1 MKRIFD
7 IFFSITVLSV
17 LSPLFIVIFF
27 TILIF
32 QGRPILFKQY
42 RLGKGHVKFRI
53 IKFCTMTNDKYENGE
68 LLPDKDRTTRLGK
81 FLRTTSLDELPGFWN
96 VLKGEM
102 SVVGP
107 RPLPIRYK
115 ERFTIQQDRRHEIRP
130 GVTGWAQINGRNNIS
145 WKKKFLLDIWYL
157 DNQSFLLDLQIIF
170 LTIYKVILRR
180 NITPENKNSVK
191 DFLGD

>member
-7 IFFSITVLSV
+7 IIFSIIILTTFT
-17 LSPLFIVIFF
+17 PLLVFISI
-27 TILIF
+27 TILF
-32 QGRPILFKQY
+32 VQGRPILFKQY
-42 RLGKGHVKFRI
+42 RLGKGHKKFRI
-53 IKFCTMTNDKYENGE
+53 IKFCTMTNDKHENGE
-68 LLPDKDRTTRLGK
+68 LLADNGRITKLGN
-81 FLRTTSLDELPGFWN
+81 FLRKTSLDELPGFWN

-107 RPLPIRYK
+107 RPLPTQYK
-115 ERFTIQQDRRHEIRP
+115 ERYTFEQDRRHEIRP

-170 LTIYKVILRR
+170 LTIYKVVLRR
-180 NITPENKNSVK
+180 NITSENKNSVK